1 VLITGFDII
10 FFWVARMM
18 MMGLKFMGDVPFRDV
33 YITGL
38 IRDEN
43 GDKMSK
49 SKGNVIDPLDIVDG
63 IGLEALV
70 AKRTSGM
77 MQPHLAASIEK
88 STRKKYPEGIAPHG
102 TDALRFTLA
111 ALASP
116 SRDIRFD
123 LGRVAGYRNF
133 CNKLWNSA
141 RFVALSVGDAALDDG
156 PVEYSMADQWI
167 RSQFGATIT
176 AVEAALRDYRFDFAA
191 TALYEFTWNTF
202 CDWYIEFTKPV
213 LQSDSVPAAVRRGT
227 RKTLLEILEALQRA
241 LHPLMPFITEEIWQ
255 GVAGLVGRA
264 GPTVM
269 LANYPLAADYPR
281 DEIAEKEIGWVQA
294 FVLGVRQIRGE
305 MNIKWSKLIPVL
317 LRNASEQDKMYAERH
332 QAYLEKLA
340 GLESIT
346 VLAEGTHPP
355 EAAIALVG
363 DLSILVPMAGLID
376 AAAEAER
383 LGKLLVK
390 ARKDLSL
397 TQGKLANENFV
408 RNAPPEV
415 VEAER
420 ARVAELERTVTNLT
434 AQLERVRRL
443 FEP

>member
-1 VLITGFDII
+1 
-10 FFWVARMM
+10 MM

-38 IRDEN
+38 IRDEH

-63 IGLEALV
+63 IELEALV

-77 MQPHLAASIEK
+77 MQPQLADSIAK
-88 STRKKYPEGIAPHG
+88 STRKQYPEGIAPHG

-111 ALASP
+111 ALAAP

-133 CNKLWNSA
+133 CNKLWNAA
-141 RFVALSVGDAALDDG
+141 RFVEMSVGDLALTDSG
-156 PVEYSMADQWI
+156 PVELSIADQWI
-167 RSQFGATIT
+167 RSRFGRMIAD
-176 AVEAALRDYRFDFAA
+176 VEAAFRDYRFDFAA
-191 TALYEFTWNTF
+191 TALYEFTWYAF
-202 CDWYIEFTKPV
+202 CDWYLELTKPV
-213 LQSDSVPAAVRRGT
+213 LQSDSVSAAVKRGT
-227 RKTLLEILEALQRA
+227 RKTLVEILEALQRA

-255 GVAGLVGRA
+255 GVAGLAGRA

-269 LANYPLAADYPR
+269 LASYPQATEYPH
-281 DEIAEKEIGWVQA
+281 DEVAEKEIGWVQA

-305 MNIKWSKLIPVL
+305 MNIKPSKLIPVL
-317 LRNASEQDKMYAERH
+317 LRNASDQDKSYAERH
-332 QAYLEKLA
+332 RPYLERLA
-340 GLESIT
+340 GLESLT
-346 VLAEGTHPP
+346 VLPEGEQPP
-355 EAAIALVG
+355 ESAIALVG
-363 DLSILVPMAGLID
+363 DLSILVPMEGLID

-383 LGKLLVK
+383 LGKQLAK
-390 ARKDLSL
+390 AQADLGK
-397 TQGKLANENFV
+397 TRQKLANENFV

-415 VEAER
+415 VETER
-420 ARVAELERTVTNLT
+420 ARVAELDRTVINLT

-443 FEP
+443 FKP